1 MNRLERMTLI
11 KLAMCDL
18 DDAVISYAPGYGKCE
33 KWCTKESI
41 KRRIMTIRADL
52 KQLERELSR
61 PCRKDV

>member
-11 KLAMCDL
+11 KLAMRDL
-18 DDAVISYAPGYGKCE
+18 DDAVISYTPNYGECE
-33 KWCTKESI
+33 KWCTEESI

-52 KQLERELSR
+52 KQLERELRR